1 MYVDEAHK
9 DRDHDTAVVKVFRF
23 FHFFNHYYFAVGR
36 GYDYLFGVAAKQ
48 ADRAAEEVHQ
58 YTIYYKADSCN
69 DVEGYFAFQSEI
81 QAGIEYEQQQKT
93 AYQCVCS
100 FTVNTY
106 LLSFLVGP
114 FTFVYILY

>member
-48 ADRAAEEVHQ
+48 TDRAAEEVHQ

-69 DVEGYFAFQSEI
+69 DVEGYFASSPKYKP
-81 QAGIEYEQQQKT
+81 ALSTSSNRKLPT
-93 AYQCVCS
+93 NVCVPS
-100 FTVNTY
+100 R
-106 LLSFLVGP
+106 
-114 FTFVYILY
+114 